1 MAIKRW
7 LGLAGALVIIGGALY
22 SGLRRE
28 APEAAA
34 PRTGVDESVLASAS
48 PSPGGLSESPLP
60 SPSVDVVSP
69 QEAEVED
76 AAENSSIAPLE
87 FPTLEKV
94 RAETAE
100 NPHAT
105 PPSLI
110 QFARDLAP
118 RMEEALS
125 SQDPRVVR
133 RMVFALK
140 ACALSDSKNALP
152 QVQAMCISN
161 WKRVVEAREKEV
173 PGLRDELSRSK
184 NLIPPDAQRLIDASN
199 AMLKPSGDE

>member
-1 MAIKRW
+1 MANKSW
-7 LGLAGALVIIGGALY
+7 VVPVGVLAIIGGALY
-22 SGLRRE
+22 LGGKRE
-28 APEAAA
+28 PHAPAVPDGVSEVRPPESTVPTEAGG
-34 PRTGVDESVLASAS
+34 RTE
-48 PSPGGLSESPLP
+48 
-60 SPSVDVVSP
+60 VSP
-69 QEAEVED
+69 PPSGD
-76 AAENSSIAPLE
+76 AATDISAREEDPASDSSTVPLE
-87 FPTLEKV
+87 FPTLEKI

-118 RMEEALS
+118 RMAEALS
-125 SQDPRVVR
+125 TQDPRGVR

-161 WKRVVEAREKEV
+161 WKRVVDAREKDL
-173 PGLRDELSRSK
+173 PGLRNELNGSESRFS
-184 NLIPPDAQRLIDASN
+184 PEAQRLIDASN
-199 AMLKPSGDE
+199 AMLKPSGD